1 MTSLREKGI
10 QGVQWNFISGFLAQG
25 VNFITGIILAR
36 LLAPSDFG
44 SISLILVVTAFL
56 DLFIDGGFSQALI
69 RKFNCTQRDYSTVFF
84 FNLIISIAL
93 YLAIFFSAG
102 YISIF
107 FNLTNFV
114 SVFRVVGLSVIIS
127 AFTQV
132 QYTILQ
138 IKMDYKSQFIIALT
152 ASICS
157 GLTGIILAFS
167 GYGVWS
173 LVWQLLAYKIINCIL
188 LWLLCRWKP
197 SMVFDKISFK
207 EMFGFGSRLLAAGFV
222 NTLFNNFYYIIIG
235 KMFSP
240 ADLGYFGRAEQI
252 ANLPSSN
259 LTRVIVK
266 VFGPILASIKHD
278 STKLKSAFKSIIRLT
293 MFLTFFIMLTIIA
306 CSRAFILV
314 FFTNKWEDSIIY
326 LQLLSFTMM
335 LYPLQTLNI
344 TMIGIAGRS
353 DLILKLEL
361 YKKIIIIPVLLS
373 SFFFSIQLML
383 SFMIVFSFAAY
394 FLNSYY
400 STKVMDYPIKEQML
414 DILPSFSICL
424 TASLFTWVFGA
435 FLENY
440 FVSSQ
445 ILILLLQIFFSIISA
460 YALASILKNR
470 DLLEI
475 KKIVKDKLPALNFA
489 KWKMR

>member
-1 MTSLREKGI
+1 MTSLSEKGI

-44 SISLILVVTAFL
+44 SISLILVITAFL

-69 RKFNCTQRDYSTVFF
+69 RKFNCTQKDYSTVFF

-102 YISIF
+102 YISSF

-114 SVFRVVGLSVIIS
+114 SVFRVVGVSVIIS

-188 LWLLCRWKP
+188 LWLLCRWQP
-197 SMVFDKISFK
+197 SMVFDKISFN
-207 EMFGFGSRLLAAGFV
+207 EMFGFGSRLLVAGFV

-259 LTRVIVK
+259 LTRVINK
-266 VFGPILASIKHD
+266 VSAPILSSIKED
-278 STKLKSAFKSIIRLT
+278 KVRLKQAYKKIIRLT
-293 MFLTFFIMLTIIA
+293 MFVTFFIMLTLFA
-306 CSRAFILV
+306 CADSLILSI
-314 FFTNKWEDSIIY
+314 FTEKWASSILY
-326 LQLLSFTMM
+326 LQLLCLSMM
-335 LYPLQTLNI
+335 LYPLHSLNI
-344 TMIGIAGRS
+344 SMIGIAGRS

-361 YKKIIIIPVLLS
+361 WKKIIIIPVLLS
-373 SFFFSIQLML
+373 GFFFSIKFML
-383 SFMIVFSFAAY
+383 TFMIIFSFVAY

-414 DILPSFSICL
+414 DILPSLGICL
-424 TASLFTWVFGA
+424 TVSLFTWVIGA
-435 FLENY
+435 FFESY
-440 FVSSQ
+440 FISSQ

-475 KKIVKDKLPALNFA
+475 KKIVKDKFPALNFA